1 MIYESQTWSVK
12 IIIFVH
18 SFSLSDESFG
28 MEGSN
33 HGKQIISSPSNT
45 RGIVQHTHLTG
56 APVQSTAGVVDP
68 ILGVEQTVVMPGFP
82 VRTLQ
87 HHPPPPYSPSR

>member
-1 MIYESQTWSVK
+1 MLYYY
-12 IIIFVH
+12 
-18 SFSLSDESFG
+18 SLSDESFG
-28 MEGSN
+28 MEGNN
-33 HGKQIISSPSNT
+33 HAKQVTSSPSNT
-45 RGIVQHTHLTG
+45 RGIVQHTHLSG
-56 APVQSTAGVVDP
+56 AITNSMGGGDP

>member
-1 MIYESQTWSVK
+1 MVLNILLKQL
-12 IIIFVH
+12 FD
-18 SFSLSDESFG
+18 FLSLSDESFG
-28 MEGSN
+28 MEGNS
-33 HGKQIISSPSNT
+33 HGKQGLGSPSNM

-56 APVQSTAGVVDP
+56 AVSTSMGGGVDP